1 MIVQNYA
8 LPSIVLNERALEHA
22 MRLIL
27 LICLA
32 AGPAA
37 AAPFVPP
44 GVTPPD
50 HIVTMEQTYSDRKG
64 NSSLVVTRHGEWT
77 RHDSAYATQPQ
88 TTYYRHGSNA
98 YVSDNGWI
106 THFRRNSTIEYDHQ
120 ARNTGERRSHL
131 GESCT
136 VWETARSKAD
146 SPARHHFT
154 SLSCFTDDGIE
165 LWRRRFGVK
174 GISWSAEA
182 IRIERRAVAA
192 EEARLPRALLELN
205 WWDRKDPA
213 SATVA
218 EHETVMELSEG
229 RILPNGSNP
238 ASPAVRTTRRAGPWE
253 FKEVI
258 AGTRRR
264 IEISHDSIWMRLTY
278 ERGRRGAEEEL
289 TIARPDPDPEKPEPK
304 AFHPAPSGRYDT
316 VLGERCRWFDMTPG
330 MHDAGTNACF
340 TDDGIMLKEEHFSR
354 SARHS
359 TWTAT
364 RFVRRPVAIDE
375 VKPPAE
381 LLQPRTWDLD

>member
-1 MIVQNYA
+1 M
-8 LPSIVLNERALEHA
+8 LKHA

-27 LICLA
+27 LLCLA

-50 HIVTMEQTYSDRKG
+50 HVVTMEHTFSDRKG
-64 NSSLVVTRHGEWT
+64 SSSQVVTRHGEWT
-77 RHDSAYATQPQ
+77 RSFSTGGTPPETA
-88 TTYYRHGSNA
+88 YYRHGSNA
-98 YVSDNGWI
+98 GVTDNGWI
-106 THFRRNSTIEYDHQ
+106 TRFRRNGIIEYDHQ

-165 LWRRRFGVK
+165 LWRRTFGVK
-174 GISWSAEA
+174 GIRSSAEA
-182 IRIERRAVAA
+182 IRIERRPVAA
-192 EEARLPRALLELN
+192 EEARLPRALLTLD
-205 WWDRKDPA
+205 WWDRKTSQ
-213 SATVA
+213 SALAA
-218 EHETVMELSEG
+218 EHETVMELSEA
-229 RILPNGSNP
+229 RRLPDGSNP
-238 ASPAVRTTRRAGPWE
+238 ASPTIRTTRRSGPWL
-253 FKEVI
+253 FMEVI

-264 IEISHDSIWMRLTY
+264 IEISHDSIRMRLTY
-278 ERGRRGAEEEL
+278 ERGGRGAEEEL
-289 TIARPDPDPEKPEPK
+289 TITRPDPDPAKPEPK
-304 AFHPAPSGRYDT
+304 AAFQPVPTDRYDT
-316 VLGERCRWFDMTPG
+316 VLGERCRWFDMLPG
-330 MHDAGTNACF
+330 VNDGGTNACF

-354 SARHS
+354 GARHS

>member
-1 MIVQNYA
+1 
-8 LPSIVLNERALEHA
+8 

-27 LICLA
+27 LFCLA

-44 GVTPPD
+44 DVTPPD
-50 HIVTMEQTYSDRKG
+50 HVVTMELTFFDRKG
-64 NSSLVVTRHGEWT
+64 SSSQVVIRHGEWT
-77 RHDSAYATQPQ
+77 RRDSTYTTPPQ
-88 TTYYRHGSNA
+88 TTYYRQGSNA
-98 YVSDNGWI
+98 YVIDNGWI
-106 THFRRNSTIEYDHQ
+106 THFRRKDHLEYDDQ
-120 ARNTGERRSHL
+120 ARNTGERRTHL

-136 VWETARSKAD
+136 VWETARSKSD
-146 SPARHHFT
+146 SPSGQSFT

-165 LWRRRFGVK
+165 LWRRGFGVK

-192 EEARLPRALLELN
+192 QEARLPRALLELN

-213 SATVA
+213 TATAA

-229 RILPNGSNP
+229 RILPDGSNP
-238 ASPAVRTTRRAGPWE
+238 APPTIRTTRRSGPWL

-264 IEISHDSIWMRLTY
+264 IEISHDSIRMRLTY
-278 ERGRRGAEEEL
+278 ERGRRDVEEEL
-289 TIARPDPDPEKPEPK
+289 TIARPDPDPAQPEPK
-304 AFHPAPSGRYDT
+304 AFQPVPSDRYDT
-316 VLGERCRWFDMTPG
+316 VLGERCRWSDMTPG
-330 MHDAGTNACF
+330 MNDGGTDACF

-354 SARHS
+354 GARHS

-364 RFVRRPVAIDE
+364 RMVRRPVAIDE